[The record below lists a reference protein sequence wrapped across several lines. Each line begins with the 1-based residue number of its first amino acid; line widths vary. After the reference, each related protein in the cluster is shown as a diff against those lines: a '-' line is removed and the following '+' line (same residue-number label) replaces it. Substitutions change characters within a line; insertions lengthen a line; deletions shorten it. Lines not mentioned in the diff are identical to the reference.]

1 MCINEYNN
9 NNDMEYM
16 KKRLRLWLLC
26 LMMTIAGPITAQ
38 TKYTPDPT
46 GYTPLPS
53 GYRTLNGT
61 KYYGGYPDE
70 TNYDFYI
77 QARAVDNGDGTVTFY
92 VRKSNG
98 TFLKDA
104 SFYIIKDP
112 SVTGGVVFSTP
123 DVVPGSMGSI
133 SAGKREDKVT
143 ITPGFTSGS
152 HNYCVLLTTS
162 YNFFTKSIKLTAS
175 TPKLATPNE
184 NSFDATSISNNSFT
198 ATWDA
203 VKGATGY
210 RISVK
215 RASQDYDKAI
225 VSNQPTS
232 TNSYNVTGLKG
243 NAYQFKVRATIGSD
257 ENIWSDWSDD
267 SDYIRTLSKMTITS
281 GNTFGSS
288 TIQRGKECTYT
299 VTIKN
304 NSSYDWFGSFY
315 LKDEDDVVISQWNS
329 CLISAGESK
338 TFTDTHTFT
347 TTDTKTMQLYIQQG
361 ARGHGEEFG
370 NSFTVN
376 VVDKINPTTPTVISP
391 KDGATGVA
399 TSGTFKWSAEANDGG
414 STLNYDLWLGKTS
427 SSLTRYNSDKNS
439 QSCTYSGLDYNQ
451 KYYWKVT
458 VYNGSGGSTTS
469 NLWSFTTVGTSGGD
483 TELENA
489 VTYLSQRNIIEGSTV
504 SAANTSNPLLRQH
517 LAKMAFYGA
526 YGSES
531 AVPSTV
537 PSDNYPSIYDLNV
550 GTYFYRAVKAL
561 LYLEYGDGVTPFDRN
576 RLTFDSAEEMPRIH
590 VLKALMEA
598 FNQQPDMSST
608 SLSYTDLSSLDS
620 QPRLKGYLRKAVS
633 LGIVNTTNTTFRP
646 FTICTRGE
654 AILMLYRLMKKVGIP
669 NPGDT
674 DYFQPLNTTMKTIA
688 LGAGL
693 QMGNFQHY
701 TKSSFAIDGTV
712 PLDFAHSY
720 NSYNTTL
727 PGMFFGESSSRA
739 AYLPLTEGWTHTYH
753 TFITKVDDYLIVH
766 WGGGS
771 IEVYTK
777 NGSTWEP
784 VSMGVYDKLTQSGN
798 TYIIMT
804 KSQVK
809 YTFGEYYA
817 GVSYLTKVVDRNN
830 NTLTVSYETKVNN
843 EPRIS
848 TVSDGKGRSLTF
860 KYKDST
866 NLILNIID
874 PLGRTITFGYTIN
887 SATGGYQLSGI
898 KDAKQNKTHYYYGN
912 SSKVSTSKLLT
923 KIKLPNGNY
932 IYNTYNDK
940 NYRLTET
947 KNGESTT
954 TIGVWPKYSSS
965 AKSIDSEVSI
975 SRGSGTSTYNYT
987 FNNNNVMTYM
997 NGPSS
1002 MSVSVKPYATE
1013 GMQHLPQS
1021 ITTNGATISNIE
1033 YDDRNGYVKSISVK
1047 GDNGETLTT
1056 SMTYTPLNDLETI
1069 TDPMGYTTTYSYTNG
1084 NLTEIKSPIS
1094 GITTN
1099 ITRYGNGLIESITNP
1114 AGIKT
1119 EYGYNGYGNLK
1130 SVTMPAL
1137 GLNLIKEASYD
1148 SASRLEYIIDALN
1161 RTNSYEYDDNDNLKS
1176 ETTPGN
1182 STTNYYYDANDNLKS
1197 ITNAKNEETTL
1208 EYDFDTDMLT
1218 SESFGGATKS
1228 YTYNSDGTL
1237 DSFTKPDGT
1246 KLSYSYDA
1254 LGRVTDDG
1262 INTYSYD
1269 SKSRLW
1275 KITGNNKTLQFGF
1288 DGFNRINS
1296 TTYNGHSNSY
1306 GYDKNG
1312 NRTSVNNTIYEYDKL
1327 NRMTSVTFNNK
1338 TIYYK
1343 YRKDSQLDYVEYP
1356 NGMKTTYGYDNG
1368 GRLTSKKTAL
1378 SNGTVI
1384 ASYSFEL
1391 DNAGNIKTQT
1401 TKEPYDGIVLEN
1413 QNISYNYNT
1422 GNRIT
1427 KAGNVGYEIDPNGNT
1442 TMRGSESF
1450 EWDDA
1455 DRLTKAGPTKITYDP
1470 LGNITSYGNITF
1482 TVDPLGVG
1490 NVLSDSKSGAQ
1501 YIYGNGLEARVKNGK
1516 VSYYV
1521 TDFRGSVVAIVDESG
1536 NITHKYQYDE
1546 FGKVT
1551 QKEEAD
1557 YNPFQYV
1564 GKYGVMYLT
1573 DHQYYMRAR
1582 HYDPTIGRFLSED
1595 PIWSTNLYPYAD
1607 NNPIMGID
1615 PEGLRTNGYNDINA
1629 YKNIHGEACF
1639 VALVGLCVDF
1649 TYAWDD
1655 YGGYR
1660 TVGVTPAAGVAF
1672 SVSGGGGVTEGRYN
1686 VNDDTSIRVNAS
1698 GALGADLGAD
1708 YQKSLDNGNTSTS
1721 FSILSVTAGADN
1733 SGINSAGVDFGA
1745 GINLIAGIRATK
1757 NYDTTNYPE
1766 NRTKKNNT
1774 PAALRQYKNPTT
1786 IGPVK

>member
-1 MCINEYNN
+1 M
-9 NNDMEYM
+9 
-16 KKRLRLWLLC
+16 
-26 LMMTIAGPITAQ
+26 AGAVLAV
-38 TKYTPDPT
+38 TKYTPNPT
-46 GYTPLPS
+46 GYTTLPS
-53 GYRTLNGT
+53 GYRTLDGT
-61 KYYGGYPDE
+61 KYYGGYPNE
-70 TNYDFYI
+70 SNYDFYI
-77 QARAVDNGDGTVTFY
+77 QAKAVDNKDGTVRFY
-92 VRKSNG
+92 VRKSKGN
-98 TFLKDA
+98 FQKPA

-123 DVVPGSMGSI
+123 DIVPGSYGSI
-133 SAGKREDKVT
+133 PAGDQEGHVD
-143 ITPGFTSGS
+143 ISPGYTSGS

-162 YNFFTKSIKLTAS
+162 YNFFTKSITLTAS
-175 TPKLATPNE
+175 TPKLSMPDE
-184 NSFDATSISNNSFT
+184 DSFDATSILYNCFT
-198 ATWDA
+198 AKWDP
-203 VKGATGY
+203 VEGATGY

-215 RASQDYDKAI
+215 RASEDSYNSSSI
-225 VSNQPTS
+225 VYRQKTN
-232 TNSYNVTGLKG
+232 TNSYQVNGLAG
-243 NAYQFKVRATIGSD
+243 NGYQFQVQATVGTD
-257 ENIWSDWSDD
+257 ESLWSNWSP
-267 SDYIRTLSKMTITS
+267 SGKIIRTKSNMTISS

-288 TIQRGKECTYT
+288 TLQKGKEYTYT
-299 VTIKN
+299 VTVKN

-315 LKDEDDVVISQWNS
+315 LKDEDEVLISQWNS
-329 CLISAGESK
+329 YVISAGSSK

-361 ARGHGEEFG
+361 AKGDGDKFG
-370 NSFTVN
+370 SSFKVN

-427 SSLTRYNSDKNS
+427 SSLSKYNSDKNS
-439 QSCTYSGLDYNQ
+439 QSCAYSGLDNNQ

-458 VYNGSGGSTTS
+458 VYNGSGGSATS
-469 NLWSFTTVGTSGGD
+469 NLWSFTTVSTSGGD
-483 TELENA
+483 TELVDA
-489 VTYLSQRNIIEGSTV
+489 VTYLHNRGIIDKGTV
-504 SAANTSNPLLRQH
+504 SEANTSGLLLRQQ

-537 PSDNYPSIYDLNV
+537 PSDNYPSIYDLDV
-550 GTYFYRAVKAL
+550 STYYYRAVKAL
-561 LYLEYGDGVTPFDRN
+561 LYMEYGDGVTPFDRN
-576 RLTFDSAEEMPRIH
+576 RLTFDPAEEMPRIH

-598 FNQQPDMSST
+598 FNEQPNMSDT
-608 SLSYTDLSSLDS
+608 SLPYTDLSSLDN
-620 QPRLKGYLRKAVS
+620 QPRLKGYLRRAVS

-669 NPGDT
+669 SPGDT
-674 DYFQPLNTTMKTIA
+674 DYFQPLNTTMKTISM
-688 LGAGL
+688 GAGL
-693 QMGNFQHY
+693 QMGDFQHY
-701 TKSSFAIDGTV
+701 TKTSFAINGTV

-727 PGMFFGESSSRA
+727 PGMFFGESSSRE
-739 AYLPLTEGWTHTYH
+739 AYLPLTDGWTHTYH

-777 NGSTWEP
+777 NGSAWEP

-798 TYIIMT
+798 TYTIMT

-809 YTFGEYYA
+809 YTFEEYYA
-817 GVSYLTKVVDRNN
+817 GVSYLTHVVDRNN
-830 NTLTVSYETKVNN
+830 NTLTISYEAKVNN

-866 NLILNIID
+866 NLIQKIID
-874 PLGRTITFGYTIN
+874 PLGRTIVFGYTVN

-898 KDAKQNKTHYYYGN
+898 KDAKQNETHYYYGN

-975 SRGSGTSTYNYT
+975 SRASGTSTFNYT
-987 FNNNNVMTYM
+987 FNENNV
-997 NGPSS
+997 
-1002 MSVSVKPYATE
+1002 VKMLKGDKNLKIENTFGNSLHP
-1013 GMQHLPQS
+1013 QLPTAIQ
-1021 ITTNGATISNIE
+1021 TNSTNISNIE
-1033 YDDRNGYVKSISVK
+1033 YYSNGNVKSVTVK

-1056 SMTYTPLNDLETI
+1056 SMTYTTLNDLETI

-1084 NLTEIKSPIS
+1084 NLTKIQSPIS

-1099 ITRYGNGLIESITNP
+1099 IKRNTGNGLIESITNP

-1148 SASRLEYIIDALN
+1148 SASRLKYIVDALN
-1161 RTNSYEYDDNDNLKS
+1161 RTSSYEYDDNDNLKS

-1182 STTNYYYDANDNLKS
+1182 STTNYYYDANDNLKR
-1197 ITNAKNEETTL
+1197 ITNAMNEETTL
-1208 EYDFDTDMLT
+1208 EYDFDTDRLT

-1254 LGRVTDDG
+1254 LGRITDDG

-1269 SKSRLW
+1269 SKLRLW

-1312 NRTSVNNTIYEYDKL
+1312 NCTSVNGTTYKYDAM
-1327 NRMTSVTFNNK
+1327 NRLTKVIFNGK
-1338 TIYYK
+1338 TIYYY

-1356 NGMKTTYGYDNG
+1356 NGMTTNYSYDKA
-1368 GRLTSKKTAL
+1368 GRLTGKKTTL
-1378 SNGTVI
+1378 SNGTVV
-1384 ASYSFEL
+1384 ASYSFDL
-1391 DNAGNIKTQT
+1391 DDAGNIKTQT
-1401 TKEPYDGIVLEN
+1401 VKEPYDGIILEN
-1413 QNISYNYNT
+1413 QNISYNYNR

-1427 KAGNVGYEIDPNGNT
+1427 KAGNVGYDNDPNGNT

-1450 EWDDA
+1450 EWDDS
-1455 DRLTKAGPTKITYDP
+1455 DRLTKAGSTKITYDP

-1482 TVDPLGVG
+1482 TVDPLGIG

-1501 YIYGNGLEARVKNGK
+1501 YIYGNGLEARVVGNK

-1557 YNPFQYV
+1557 YNPFRYV
-1564 GKYGVMYLT
+1564 GKYGVMYLN
-1573 DHQYYMRAR
+1573 DHLYYMRAR

-1595 PIWSTNLYPYAD
+1595 PIWSTNLYPYAE

-1615 PEGLRTNGYNDINA
+1615 PKGLRTNGYNDINA
-1629 YKNIHGEACF
+1629 YKNVHAEACF

-1660 TVGVTPAAGVAF
+1660 TIGVTPAAGVAF

-1686 VNDDTSIRVNAS
+1686 VNDDTAIRVNAS

-1721 FSILSVTAGADN
+1721 FSMLSVTAGADN

-1786 IGPVK
+1786 IGPVKK

>member
-1 MCINEYNN
+1 
-9 NNDMEYM
+9 M
-16 KKRLRLWLLC
+16 KDLRLWLLC
-26 LMMTIAGPITAQ
+26 LMAVFATQLFAQVTYTIN
-38 TKYTPDPT
+38 
-46 GYTPLPS
+46 PS
-53 GYRTLNGT
+53 GWTDVPT
-61 KYYGGYPDE
+61 
-70 TNYDFYI
+70 
-77 QARAVDNGDGTVTFY
+77 
-92 VRKSNG
+92 SN
-98 TFLKDA
+98 
-104 SFYIIKDP
+104 I
-112 SVTGGVVFSTP
+112 
-123 DVVPGSMGSI
+123 
-133 SAGKREDKVT
+133 
-143 ITPGFTSGS
+143 TSGS
-152 HNYCVLLTTS
+152 ITLQGKLLIVKATIIGNSLTF
-162 YNFFTKSIKLTAS
+162 NIKKNDGSVFQNTV
-175 TPKLATPNE
+175 TVQVRQ
-184 NSFDATSISNNSFT
+184 NS
-198 ATWDA
+198 
-203 VKGATGY
+203 ATGT
-210 RISVK
+210 ILNS
-215 RASQDYDKAI
+215 ASYSGGYSLIAHGYGDINFTGSRKFVIVLKSQGANADYWYY
-225 VSNQPTS
+225 
-232 TNSYNVTGLKG
+232 TNPV
-243 NAYQFKVRATIGSD
+243 
-257 ENIWSDWSDD
+257 
-267 SDYIRTLSKMTITS
+267 
-281 GNTFGSS
+281 
-288 TIQRGKECTYT
+288 T
-299 VTIKN
+299 VT
-304 NSSYDWFGSFY
+304 
-315 LKDEDDVVISQWNS
+315 VV
-329 CLISAGESK
+329 E
-338 TFTDTHTFT
+338 
-347 TTDTKTMQLYIQQG
+347 
-361 ARGHGEEFG
+361 
-370 NSFTVN
+370 
-376 VVDKINPTTPTVISP
+376 NPTVAPTVITKDAINVTAAEATLKGVVYPNGKACTYYFKYGTSKNSLTKSTKKTKMSETSGSYPFNDNITNLSASTTYYFRAVAYHDNEDEVEGDVKSFTTEAPGNENHLPSKPSSP
-391 KDGATGVA
+391 SPSNGATNQA
-399 TSGTFKWSAEANDGG
+399 ISGTLSWSCYDEDGDDIRYNVYFG
-414 STLNYDLWLGKTS
+414 TS
-427 SSLTRYNSDKNS
+427 SSNMSHLISTHET
-439 QSCTYSGLDYNQ
+439 SCSYTGEAG
-451 KYYWKVT
+451 KTYYWYVEARDDF
-458 VYNGSGGSTTS
+458 GSTNGNT
-469 NLWSFTTVGTSGGD
+469 WSFTTKATSPGD
-483 TELENA
+483 TELEDA
-489 VTYLSQRNIIEGSTV
+489 VTYLHNRGIIDKGTV
-504 SAANTSNPLLRQH
+504 SEANTSGLLLRQQ

-537 PSDNYPSIYDLNV
+537 PSDNYPSIYDLDV
-550 GTYFYRAVKAL
+550 STYYYRAVKAL
-561 LYLEYGDGVTPFDRN
+561 LYMEYGDGVTPFDRN
-576 RLTFDSAEEMPRIH
+576 RLTFDPAEEMPRIH

-598 FNQQPDMSST
+598 FNEQPNMSDT
-608 SLSYTDLSSLDS
+608 SLPYTDLSSLDN
-620 QPRLKGYLRKAVS
+620 QPRLKGYLRRAVS

-669 NPGDT
+669 SPGDT
-674 DYFQPLNTTMKTIA
+674 DYFQPLNTTMKTISM
-688 LGAGL
+688 GAGL

-727 PGMFFGESSSRA
+727 PGMFFGESSSRE
-739 AYLPLTEGWTHTYH
+739 AYLPLTDGWTHTYH

-777 NGSTWEP
+777 NGSAWEP
-784 VSMGVYDKLTQSGN
+784 VSMGVYDKLTQNGN
-798 TYIIMT
+798 TYTIMT

-809 YTFGEYYA
+809 YTFEEYYA
-817 GVSYLTKVVDRNN
+817 GVSYLTHVVDRNN
-830 NTLTVSYETKVNN
+830 NTLTISYEAKVNN

-866 NLILNIID
+866 NLIQKIID
-874 PLGRTITFGYTIN
+874 PLGRTIVFGYTVN

-898 KDAKQNKTHYYYGN
+898 KDAKQNETHYYYGN

-975 SRGSGTSTYNYT
+975 SRASGTSTFNYT
-987 FNNNNVMTYM
+987 FNENNV
-997 NGPSS
+997 
-1002 MSVSVKPYATE
+1002 VKMLKGDKNLKIENTFGNSLHP
-1013 GMQHLPQS
+1013 QLPTAIQ
-1021 ITTNGATISNIE
+1021 TNSTNISNIE
-1033 YDDRNGYVKSISVK
+1033 YYSNGNVKSVTVK

-1056 SMTYTPLNDLETI
+1056 SMTYTTLNDLETI

-1084 NLTEIKSPIS
+1084 NLTKIQSPIS

-1099 ITRYGNGLIESITNP
+1099 IKRNTGNGLIESITNP

-1148 SASRLEYIIDALN
+1148 SASRLKYIVDALN
-1161 RTNSYEYDDNDNLKS
+1161 RTSSYEYDDNDNLKS

-1182 STTNYYYDANDNLKS
+1182 STTNYYYDANDNLKR

-1208 EYDFDTDMLT
+1208 EYDFDTDRLT

-1254 LGRVTDDG
+1254 LGRITDDG

-1269 SKSRLW
+1269 SKLRLW

-1312 NRTSVNNTIYEYDKL
+1312 NCTSVNGTTYKYDAM
-1327 NRMTSVTFNNK
+1327 NRLTKVIFNGK
-1338 TIYYK
+1338 TIYYY

-1356 NGMKTTYGYDNG
+1356 NGMTTNYSYDKA
-1368 GRLTSKKTAL
+1368 GRLTGKKTTL
-1378 SNGTVI
+1378 SNGTVV
-1384 ASYSFEL
+1384 ASYSFDL
-1391 DNAGNIKTQT
+1391 DDAGNIKTQT
-1401 TKEPYDGIVLEN
+1401 VKEPYDGIILEN
-1413 QNISYNYNT
+1413 QNISYNYNR

-1427 KAGNVGYEIDPNGNT
+1427 KAGNVGYDIDPNGNT

-1450 EWDDA
+1450 EWDDS
-1455 DRLTKAGPTKITYDP
+1455 DRLTKAGSTKITYDP

-1482 TVDPLGVG
+1482 TVDPLGIG

-1501 YIYGNGLEARVKNGK
+1501 YIYGNGLEARVVGSK

-1521 TDFRGSVVAIVDESG
+1521 TDFRGSVVAIVDENG

-1564 GKYGVMYLT
+1564 GKYGVMVLN
-1573 DHQYYMRAR
+1573 DHLYYMRAR

-1595 PIWSTNLYPYAD
+1595 PIWSTNLYPYAE

-1615 PEGLRTNGYNDINA
+1615 PRGEDLEYTYDGITGVVMGGQIYYSGKKGAAVYFDTDKKRKAKEKIDSELKKAMLYKSDGEYIYDYNGNRIKNPVWNGVMSKGVKKALLNNANAKDLDRDETYVIQKGGNKNKNTYNNGN
-1629 YKNIHGEACF
+1629 YFGSSR
-1639 VALVGLCVDF
+1639 G
-1649 TYAWDD
+1649 
-1655 YGGYR
+1655 
-1660 TVGVTPAAGVAF
+1660 
-1672 SVSGGGGVTEGRYN
+1672 TEGIDY
-1686 VNDDTSIRVNAS
+1686 
-1698 GALGADLGAD
+1698 DLD
-1708 YQKSLDNGNTSTS
+1708 KY
-1721 FSILSVTAGADN
+1721 
-1733 SGINSAGVDFGA
+1733 
-1745 GINLIAGIRATK
+1745 
-1757 NYDTTNYPE
+1757 YP
-1766 NRTKKNNT
+1766 
-1774 PAALRQYKNPTT
+1774 Y
-1786 IGPVK
+1786 